1 MDYNQ
6 ESTREFHTLPILSKT
21 VSIIVIVREPITLL
35 NAWLTQENADFLHP
49 LTDAQNN
56 LIYKIYIFGI
66 SLLVSAII
74 FLKNR
79 THWSL
84 GIISLIFL
92 VESFYQLTH
101 VFFEAFY
108 FITSPLIFIFLCVI
122 WVYSPTKEKTADD
135 SSKSQ

>member
-101 VFFEAFY
+101 VFF
-108 FITSPLIFIFLCVI
+108 
-122 WVYSPTKEKTADD
+122 
-135 SSKSQ
+135 